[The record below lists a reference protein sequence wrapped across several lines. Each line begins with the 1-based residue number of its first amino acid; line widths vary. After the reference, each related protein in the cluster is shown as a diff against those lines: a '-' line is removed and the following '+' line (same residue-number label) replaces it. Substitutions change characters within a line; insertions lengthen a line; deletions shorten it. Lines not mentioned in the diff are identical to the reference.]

1 MTADSARFSLLT
13 FNLLAPCYKRM
24 YNGLGNESRERER
37 DYESLWRPR
46 LEAMLQ
52 LLLSVQPAP
61 AVITLQEVWFHP
73 PYLARL
79 EAMLSPYYHIF
90 YARRPHKDDGLA
102 TLVSRNTALFA
113 DAQHVSTF
121 TLAEPSC
128 KAPCDRVGLAVCAQI
143 TPPDATHVSVAS
155 RLLIVNT
162 HLTFPHSFIPPNYRE
177 MQAKMLTSFANSY
190 AKNAPFPVVSII
202 VGDFNSDS
210 KSSVCQSVTSDS
222 FINCFQHL
230 NGDVSPITHFNHRR
244 QSVFVDHVFL
254 RHGRG
259 KERTA
264 SAAVTCCLKL
274 TRSKERQALPSASV
288 KNARDSVPKLSCA
301 IVPVDSKVYPEHI
314 PHHAWPADFVVSDH
328 RPVAI
333 EFNRVMVPL
342 WR

>member
-24 YNGLGNESRERER
+24 YNGLGNERRERER

-52 LLLSVQPAP
+52 LLLSVQPTP
-61 AVITLQEVWFHP
+61 AIINLQEVWFHQ

-79 EAMLSPYYHIF
+79 EAVLSPYYHIF

-102 TLVSRNTALFA
+102 TLVSKNAALFS
-113 DAQHVSTF
+113 DVTHVSTF
-121 TLAEPSC
+121 MLAEPSC
-128 KAPCDRVGLAVCAQI
+128 KAPCDRVGLAVSAQI
-143 TPPDATHVSVAS
+143 VPPDSAQLSVAS

-177 MQAKMLTSFANSY
+177 MQAEVLTSFANNY

-210 KSSVCQSVTSDS
+210 KSSVCQNVTSES

-230 NGDVSPITHFNHRR
+230 NGDVNPITHFNHRR
-244 QSVFVDHVFL
+244 QSVYVDHVFL

-264 SAAVTCCLKL
+264 PATTCCLKL
-274 TRSKERQALPSASV
+274 ARTKERYTPSPVSI
-288 KNARDSVPKLSCA
+288 KDARESVPKLSCA

-314 PHHAWPADFVVSDH
+314 PHHVWPTEFMVSDH

-333 EFNRVMVPL
+333 EFNRVMAPL